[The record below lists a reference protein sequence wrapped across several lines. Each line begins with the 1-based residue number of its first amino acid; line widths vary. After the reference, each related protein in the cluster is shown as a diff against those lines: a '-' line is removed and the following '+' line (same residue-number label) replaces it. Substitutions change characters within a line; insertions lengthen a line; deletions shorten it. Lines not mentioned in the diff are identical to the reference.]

1 MWGFSYWV
9 FPVVSGLTWLG
20 MLIAM
25 LAVWATSGRP
35 HYPSMDPHQEI
46 AYISD
51 VGAQGLK
58 PLFIAGSVVM
68 TVFLDLSLVAERWL
82 RHRGRLARNLTMLE
96 KVFMFLSMLGALVGT
111 VGLICLSILDTLR
124 HPHMHSRFLVV
135 FLVGYLVSAIFICA
149 EYQRLGIQ
157 FREHRVLRVSF
168 WLKLFFILVEVALA
182 IAFGVE
188 GKKDNFDTAAIL
200 EWTIA
205 FIFTFYI
212 LSFFI
217 DLIPA
222 VRTKDR
228 VSQETI
234 LQMEANDP
242 QAQMHEGQARM
253 HEGQGQYGG
262 QYEVPQYEVPS
273 YRGDGSRLGQNF

>member
-9 FPVVSGLTWLG
+9 FPVVSGFTWLG

-25 LAVWATSGRP
+25 LVVWTTSGRP
-35 HYPSMDPHQEI
+35 HYPSMDPRQRI

-82 RHRGRLARNLTMLE
+82 RHRGRLARNKTLTE
-96 KVFMFLSMLGALVGT
+96 KIFTTISMLGALAGT

-124 HPHMHSRFLVV
+124 HPHLHNRFLAV
-135 FLVGYLVSAIFICA
+135 FIIGYVVSAIFICA
-149 EYQRLGIQ
+149 EYQRLGIN
-157 FREHRVLRVSF
+157 FREHRVLRASF
-168 WLKLFFILVEVALA
+168 WIKLAFIIIEVALA

-188 GKKDNFDTAAIL
+188 SNKKNFDTAAVL
-200 EWTIA
+200 EWTVS

-222 VRTKDR
+222 VRTKDH
-228 VSQETI
+228 VSRETV
-234 LQMEANDP
+234 LQMEQNDP
-242 QAQMHEGQARM
+242 QARM
-253 HEGQGQYGG
+253 HEAQRHGNDAQYDGPAYDG
-262 QYEVPQYEVPS
+262 PA

>member
-1 MWGFSYWV
+1 MWGFLYWV

-25 LAVWATSGRP
+25 LVVWTTSGRP
-35 HYPSMDPHQEI
+35 HYPSMEPPQSI

-82 RHRGRLARNLTMLE
+82 RHRGRLARNRTMTE
-96 KVFMFLSMLGALVGT
+96 KAFMFLSMLGALV
-111 VGLICLSILDTLR
+111 D
-124 HPHMHSRFLVV
+124 
-135 FLVGYLVSAIFICA
+135 
-149 EYQRLGIQ
+149 
-157 FREHRVLRVSF
+157 FREHRVLRASF
-168 WLKLFFILVEVALA
+168 WIKLFFIIIEVALA
-182 IAFGVE
+182 IGFGVE
-188 GKKDNFDTAAIL
+188 SKKDNFDTAAVL

-212 LSFFI
+212 LSIFI

-222 VRTKDR
+222 VRTKER
-228 VSQETI
+228 VREETA

-242 QAQMHEGQARM
+242 HTRM
-253 HEGQGQYGG
+253 HEDEARLHQAQYDS
-262 QYEVPQYEVPS
+262 PS

>member
-25 LAVWATSGRP
+25 LVVWCTSGRP
-35 HYPSMDPHQEI
+35 HYRSMDPTQKI

-58 PLFIAGSVVM
+58 PLFIAGSVV
-68 TVFLDLSLVAERWL
+68 TTIFLDLSLVAERWL
-82 RHRGRLARNLTMLE
+82 RHRGRLARNRTLTE
-96 KVFMFLSMLGALVGT
+96 KIFMYLSMLGALAGT

-124 HPHMHSRFLVV
+124 HPHFHNRFLIV
-135 FLVGYLVSAIFICA
+135 FMVGYVVSAIFICA
-149 EYQRLGIQ
+149 EYQRLGIH
-157 FREHRVLRVSF
+157 FREHRVLRASF
-168 WLKLFFILVEVALA
+168 WIKLFFIIVEVALA

-188 GKKDNFDTAAIL
+188 SRKDNFDTAAVL

-222 VRTKDR
+222 VRSKGH
-228 VSQETI
+228 VSRETVM
-234 LQMEANDP
+234 QMEANDP
-242 QAQMHEGQARM
+242 QARMHEGQARM
-253 HEGQGQYGG
+253 HEGHHDG
-262 QYEVPQYEVPS
+262 PS
-273 YRGDGSRLGQNF
+273 YVGDGSRIPQQYVADGPRIGQNF